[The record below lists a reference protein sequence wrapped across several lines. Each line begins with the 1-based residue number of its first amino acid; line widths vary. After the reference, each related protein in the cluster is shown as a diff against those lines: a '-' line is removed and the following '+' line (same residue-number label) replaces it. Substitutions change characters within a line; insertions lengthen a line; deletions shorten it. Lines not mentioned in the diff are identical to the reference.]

1 MTRSVVQ
8 FLCYLAC
15 AHCGSALL
23 NTRVVAHFVGHC
35 RAYHVVD
42 RLRWRVWFMKAI
54 QSMLPSNNAQKC
66 AGIIMF

>member
-42 RLRWRVWFMKAI
+42 RLRWRVWFM
-54 QSMLPSNNAQKC
+54 
-66 AGIIMF
+66 